1 MSTAPTRKRK
11 KATPKTFKAAYD
23 ILKTNA
29 AELQQQDEPDIDNL
43 MTTVEESITAYRIC
57 ETRIN
62 AVQRALDA
70 AFAEEDSTDKN
81 SVTKKDNNELKND
94 ANKTTAS
101 EDSSNS

>member
-1 MSTAPTRKRK
+1 MNTAPTRKRK

-43 MTTVEESITAYRIC
+43 MTTVEESITAYRVC

-70 AFAEEDSTDKN
+70 AFAEEDSTIKSGDDKN
-81 SVTKKDNNELKND
+81 SND
-94 ANKTTAS
+94 S
-101 EDSSNS
+101 